1 MIFFGKKGLR
11 ELFKSGEILEV
22 KIEHNQFTI
31 LMKDSKRNSAH
42 AFSGTDGKFVFLQ
55 NLDDGSLY
63 SYEQK
68 TFKICIKYIR
78 LLELG
83 TIRSTNAP
91 VELNNAIV
99 SKAPPHIGTE
109 PVFLSPSDESLANR
123 YIGNHVGSMFMQD
136 GVKMVHTTKYGV
148 ISMSDLNLRLRKES
162 FDSIVS
168 EFKEKLKSDGSFSR
182 LENFIDEV
190 RSLEFKADGTDYPVE
205 KLEELIEKYKE
216 VK

>member
-1 MIFFGKKGLR
+1 
-11 ELFKSGEILEV
+11 
-22 KIEHNQFTI
+22 
-31 LMKDSKRNSAH
+31 
-42 AFSGTDGKFVFLQ
+42 
-55 NLDDGSLY
+55 
-63 SYEQK
+63 
-68 TFKICIKYIR
+68 
-78 LLELG
+78 
-83 TIRSTNAP
+83 
-91 VELNNAIV
+91 
-99 SKAPPHIGTE
+99 
-109 PVFLSPSDESLANR
+109 
-123 YIGNHVGSMFMQD
+123 
-136 GVKMVHTTKYGV
+136 MVHTTKYGV